1 MFSIPEFPSIKFI
14 ELFLL
19 LYRNLKLLTVIKT
32 KEYLTKFSILEGV
45 ETVWLKLTVVQI
57 CRRFHIIIT
66 SKSSSLSF
74 YQYKEC
80 R

>member
-32 KEYLTKFSILEGV
+32 REYLTKFSILEGV
-45 ETVWLKLTVVQI
+45 ETVWLKLTMVQI
-57 CRRFHIIIT
+57 CRRYIIIT

-74 YQYKEC
+74 YEYKEC